1 MFREEDWIKQL
12 RALTKKVSEDA
23 KDLGGLLAESR
34 KVIKQFNKFNKRNR
48 RKKDWDLDDIEEFN
62 EYIVNAMVLV
72 ERLPEQILKLAHI
85 INPRIK
91 VPVPHC

>member
-12 RALTKKVSEDA
+12 RALTKK
-23 KDLGGLLAESR
+23 
-34 KVIKQFNKFNKRNR
+34 FNKFNKRNR